1 MTIDPIPIP
10 FSCEEEQYIVPTGS
24 LDNGNPSRCP
34 GGLVICVSNNEVR
47 LAMTYLF
54 RKGDHGS
61 KSIPKCA
68 GIQPSNEF
76 NGILY
81 YNGRILPSM
90 MERIRPQMSD
100 SIFDLSRTNIC
111 VPITDKHS
119 PLAYAIIN
127 EVHNHHPGVNHSGVE
142 SALRHVQLNPRV
154 IGGRE
159 LVKKKYGKNCT
170 RYRSLNKN
178 VVKVLMGPLHEDQLK
193 IAPAFCRT
201 QVDLFGP
208 FDSYD
213 LTNKRKS
220 NNIWF
225 FIFCCVTTSAI
236 DIRVME
242 DYSTDAFLLAFIR
255 FACRVGHPK
264 LLMPDEGGQLVKGCK
279 SMILKFVDV
288 RQRIHTE

>member
-1 MTIDPIPIP
+1 MGTHPDVQVDWSFACLIMKSG
-10 FSCEEEQYIVPTGS
+10 F
-24 LDNGNPSRCP
+24 
-34 GGLVICVSNNEVR
+34 
-47 LAMTYLF
+47 AMTYLF

-193 IAPAFCRT
+193 LRQHFVGHRLTFLDRLIHMI
-201 QVDLFGP
+201 L
-208 FDSYD
+208 
-213 LTNKRKS
+213 LTNGK
-220 NNIWF
+220 
-225 FIFCCVTTSAI
+225 VTTFGFS
-236 DIRVME
+236 
-242 DYSTDAFLLAFIR
+242 S
-255 FACRVGHPK
+255 
-264 LLMPDEGGQLVKGCK
+264 
-279 SMILKFVDV
+279 FVA
-288 RQRIHTE
+288 